1 MKIGMQI
8 AAARRRGVRL
18 AVAVAVALMLTPLAS
33 MQAQPGLYECTTTS
47 ITTTYRL
54 FGIEV
59 WREVESTTVCV
70 QIA

>member
-8 AAARRRGVRL
+8 AAARRRGVGL
-18 AVAVAVALMLTPLAS
+18 AVAVALMFAPLAS
-33 MQAQPGLYECTTTS
+33 VQAQLYECTTTTVTS
-47 ITTTYRL
+47 TYRI

>member
-1 MKIGMQI
+1 MKIGRQI
-8 AAARRRGVRL
+8 AAARRRGVGL
-18 AVAVAVALMLTPLAS
+18 AVAVAVALMFAPLAS
-33 MQAQPGLYECTTTS
+33 VQAQLYECTTTTVTS
-47 ITTTYRL
+47 TYRI